1 MKEKRPARKNA
12 YRTLCAAAGGAA
24 VLAVWLRL
32 GGWWADWTARSAV
45 SAVCDACFLAGVVCC
60 LLFVAELCR
69 VMGAFDLMRYG
80 FGSLLGIFRRGGAE
94 RERKYA
100 DFASYLAS
108 GKRGARSRK
117 TALYFAAGWF
127 ALGAAGAAGTFS
139 SSARTAK
146 RDVWRRSAARRRGAP
161 APAISASARTG
172 SVCSSAAGIPAP
184 RSASPSAKT
193 GFSPPRRAGGKPRRG
208 VCSVLRDMMVRS
220 RPVLR
225 AGSF

>member
-1 MKEKRPARKNA
+1 MKEKRPPRKNA
-12 YRTLCAAAGGAA
+12 YRILCAAAGPVTA
-24 VLAVWLRL
+24 LAVWLRL

-45 SAVCDACFLAGVVCC
+45 SAACDACFLAGLVCC

-80 FGSLLGIFRRGGAE
+80 FGSLLGIFHRGDAE

-127 ALGAAGAAGTFS
+127 ALGVAALIIFYKAF
-139 SSARTAK
+139 
-146 RDVWRRSAARRRGAP
+146 
-161 APAISASARTG
+161 
-172 SVCSSAAGIPAP
+172 
-184 RSASPSAKT
+184 
-193 GFSPPRRAGGKPRRG
+193 
-208 VCSVLRDMMVRS
+208 
-220 RPVLR
+220 
-225 AGSF
+225 